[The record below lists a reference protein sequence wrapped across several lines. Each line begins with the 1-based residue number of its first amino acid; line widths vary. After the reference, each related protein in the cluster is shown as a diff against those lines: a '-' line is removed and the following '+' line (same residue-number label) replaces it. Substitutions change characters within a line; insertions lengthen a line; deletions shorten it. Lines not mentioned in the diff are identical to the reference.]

1 MGGGHQ
7 EAETKRIDRMTAD
20 VSEERHIFHRSV
32 NNLDGRRG
40 GRLATE
46 TDSAAEGLR

>member
-1 MGGGHQ
+1 MTAGGH
-7 EAETKRIDRMTAD
+7 
-20 VSEERHIFHRSV
+20 VSEERHIIYKSV

-40 GRLATE
+40 GRLAIE